1 MIRLV
6 FASCLLLILSS
17 CGVAGLALS
26 AASSAKST
34 YDGYKY
40 LEKKVNDSKNSKRSV
55 LARQG
60 WFQIHEEGIWYGN
73 YIMLEKR
80 NYRIY
85 GNPRDKEK
93 YLDDNATP

>member
-17 CGVAGLALS
+17 CTGIAGLAFT

-34 YDGYKY
+34 YDGYKFI
-40 LEKKVNDSKNSKRSV
+40 EKKVNEKKTKNSV
-55 LARQG
+55 YARQG
-60 WFQIHEEGIWYGN
+60 WFQIHEEGIWYGS
-73 YIMLEKR
+73 YIMLDRR

-93 YLDDNATP
+93 YIND

>member
-17 CGVAGLALS
+17 CSGIAGLAFT

-34 YDGYKY
+34 YDGYKFI
-40 LEKKVNDSKNSKRSV
+40 EKKVNEKKTKKNV
-55 LARQG
+55 YARQG
-60 WFQIHEEGIWYGN
+60 WFQIHEEGIWYGS
-73 YIMLEKR
+73 YIMLERR

>member
-6 FASCLLLILSS
+6 FASCLLIVVTS
-17 CGVAGLALS
+17 CSGIAGLALT
-26 AASSAKST
+26 AASTAKST

-40 LEKKVNDSKNSKRSV
+40 VDEK
-55 LARQG
+55 G
-60 WFQIHEEGIWYGN
+60 WFKQTNTDGSQWYQIHDDGIWYGN
-73 YIMLEKR
+73 YLLMDKK

-93 YLDDNATP
+93 YETTKPSIQ

>member
-17 CGVAGLALS
+17 CSGIAGLAFT

-40 LEKKVNDSKNSKRSV
+40 LEEKVNEKKKKKSV

-60 WFQIHEEGIWYGN
+60 WFQIHDEGIWYGS
-73 YIMLEKR
+73 YIMLERR

>member
-17 CGVAGLALS
+17 CGAAGLAFT
-26 AASSAKST
+26 AASGAKDA
-34 YDGYKY
+34 YEGFKY
-40 LEKKVNDSKNSKRSV
+40 FERKAQENKKKHIRYN
-55 LARQG
+55 
-60 WFQIHEEGIWYGN
+60 WFQIHEEGIWYGT
-73 YIMLEKR
+73 YIMLNRK

-93 YLDDNATP
+93 YLDDNAAP

>member
-17 CGVAGLALS
+17 CGVAGLAFT
-26 AASSAKST
+26 AASGAKDV
-34 YDGYKY
+34 YEGYKY
-40 LEKKVNDSKNSKRSV
+40 AEKNDFFKNKSKSSKRN
-55 LARQG
+55 
-60 WFQIHEEGIWYGN
+60 WFQIHEEGIWYGT
-73 YIMLEKR
+73 YIMLNRK

-93 YLDDNATP
+93 YLDDNAAP

>member
-17 CGVAGLALS
+17 CSGIAGLALS
-26 AASSAKST
+26 AASSAKT
-34 YDGYKY
+34 AYDGITYAD
-40 LEKKVNDSKNSKRSV
+40 EK
-55 LARQG
+55 G
-60 WFQIHEEGIWYGN
+60 WLDYNKGPIRENTWYQIHDDGIWFGDYFQ
-73 YIMLEKR
+73 YERR

-93 YLDDNATP
+93 YK

>member
-1 MIRLV
+1 MCSAV
-6 FASCLLLILSS
+6 GASSTAASS
-17 CGVAGLALS
+17 AGAS
-26 AASSAKST
+26 AVGASFTAASSAKST

-40 LEKKVNDSKNSKRSV
+40 LEEKVNEKKKKKSV

-60 WFQIHEEGIWYGN
+60 WFQIHDEGIWYGS
-73 YIMLEKR
+73 YIMLERR

-93 YLDDNATP
+93 YETTKPTIR

>member
-17 CGVAGLALS
+17 CTGIAGLAFT

-34 YDGYKY
+34 YDGYKFI
-40 LEKKVNDSKNSKRSV
+40 EKKVNEKKTKMSV
-55 LARQG
+55 YARQG
-60 WFQIHEEGIWYGN
+60 WFQIHEEGIWHGS
-73 YIMLEKR
+73 YIMLDRR

-93 YLDDNATP
+93 YIND

>member
-17 CGVAGLALS
+17 CTGIAGLAFT

-34 YDGYKY
+34 YDGYKFI
-40 LEKKVNDSKNSKRSV
+40 EEKVNEDTKKRKSKRN
-55 LARQG
+55 
-60 WFQIHEEGIWYGN
+60 WFQIHEEGIWYGE
-73 YIMLEKR
+73 YIMLNRK

-93 YLDDNATP
+93 YLDDNAAP

>member
-6 FASCLLLILSS
+6 FASCLLLILTS
-17 CGVAGLALS
+17 CTGIAGLAFT

-34 YDGYKY
+34 YDGYKFI
-40 LEKKVNDSKNSKRSV
+40 EEKVNDSKKTKKTAY
-55 LARQG
+55 ARQG
-60 WFQIHEEGIWYGN
+60 WFQIHEEGIWYGS
-73 YIMLEKR
+73 YIMLDRR

-93 YLDDNATP
+93 YND

>member
-17 CGVAGLALS
+17 CSGIAGLAIS

-40 LEKKVNDSKNSKRSV
+40 FERKVNESAKKRKNKRN
-55 LARQG
+55 
-60 WFQIHEEGIWYGN
+60 WFQIHEEGIWYGT
-73 YIMLEKR
+73 YIMLNRK

-93 YLDDNATP
+93 YLDD

>member
-17 CGVAGLALS
+17 CSGIAGLALS

-40 LEKKVNDSKNSKRSV
+40 IEKKVKEEKTKKRAM
-55 LARQG
+55 ARQG
-60 WFQIHEEGIWYGN
+60 WFQIHDEGIWYGS
-73 YIMLEKR
+73 YIMLDRR

-93 YLDDNATP
+93 YLDDNAIP

>member
-60 WFQIHEEGIWYGN
+60 
-73 YIMLEKR
+73 
-80 NYRIY
+80 
-85 GNPRDKEK
+85 
-93 YLDDNATP
+93 